1 MQLIVLLYEDRAYY
15 KDVTDLFKS
24 NLGEQSANNIQVT
37 LNKYLNALKV
47 FGIKV
52 AKAKSKYKLEQG
64 FYSMEFTPEDIRSIG
79 LLANSCETFPDSQI
93 AEDISKFVNRL
104 QLRMNKND
112 ITKLSEIISKYD
124 FSFYYS
130 DLKTQ
135 IELAREI
142 CKKCMIAEFS
152 YLKNDKTCLCRGKA
166 KELIYNSKNAY
177 LRVYEMDKNRNIDIP
192 LQNIL
197 SYHESPQRA
206 SEKEFETTVVYELK
220 NRLAKTYKFKD
231 NEYMRDFSNG
241 VLTVVNNGE
250 PIDKLF
256 SRLMRY
262 SYNCTITNPK
272 SYARKMYDLISET
285 LDNYS

>member
-15 KDVTDLFKS
+15 KDVIDLFKS
-24 NLGEQSANNIQVT
+24 NLGEQSVNNIQVT
-37 LNKYLNALKV
+37 LNKYLNALKI

-52 AKAKSKYKLEQG
+52 IKDQNQYRLEKG
-64 FYSMEFTPEDIRSIG
+64 FYSMEFTAEDIKSIG
-79 LLANSCETFPDSQI
+79 LLANTCEKFPDKQI
-93 AEDISKFVNRL
+93 VQNINSFINKL

-112 ITKLSEIISKYD
+112 ITKLSELINKYD

-130 DLKTQ
+130 DMKTQ
-135 IELAREI
+135 IELAQEI
-142 CKKCMIAEFS
+142 CKKGMIAEFS
-152 YLKNDKTCLCRGKA
+152 YLKNNKTCNCRGKA

-177 LRVYEMDKNRNIDIP
+177 LRIYETDSKGNIDIP

-220 NRLAKTYKFKD
+220 NRLAKTYKYKE

-250 PIDKLF
+250 PMDKLF